1 MQVKF
6 VNDAIRNAQPGSKLH
21 GLAPISDPSDEII
34 EVLLAALRWDMQQRR
49 FGLTAAGLEK
59 LHALSVE
66 LLEVLKENM
75 PYRTGGPEGWN
86 FEKAH
91 SILHKVRDILL
102 FGWSENFS
110 HQGPEHG
117 HIDNLK
123 RLANCTNNKE
133 VYLTVLRAHS
143 REGHLQYLRTLEADL
158 ADTAQEEDD
167 GAEESVPASAVE
179 KECDAVAC
187 ELGIRYPTLQSIYAG
202 KLNKQSIQVNIIYDI
217 MFCIMISYL
226 ISCMI
231 YRCREEKRMLE
242 QQTAML
248 TITILA
254 RSAWMCIFSSQPAWM
269 SFQGNQMSFV
279 QMMASWRGNCGSSI
293 RFANTILLSAG
304 CLQNLQHG
312 LVRILGRSCR
322 SLQSGT
328 WSGLQGS

>member
-1 MQVKF
+1 V
-6 VNDAIRNAQPGSKLH
+6 
-21 GLAPISDPSDEII
+21 GLD
-34 EVLLAALRWDMQQRR
+34 
-49 FGLTAAGLEK
+49 K

-117 HIDNLK
+117 HIDNCK

-143 REGHLQYLRTLEADL
+143 REGHLQYLRSLEADL
-158 ADTAQEEDD
+158 ADAAQEEEGD
-167 GAEESVPASAVE
+167 GAEESVAAPAVD
-179 KECDAVAC
+179 KEGEAGAC

-202 KLNKQSIQVNIIYDI
+202 KLNKQSIQVYIIYDI

-242 QQTAML
+242 LQTAML
-248 TITILA
+248 TITMLA
-254 RSAWMCIFSSQPAWM
+254 RSAWMCIFSSQPVWM
-269 SFQGNQMSFV
+269 SFQSRQMSFV
-279 QMMASWRGNCGSSI
+279 QMTASWRGNCGSSI
-293 RFANTILLSAG
+293 RIANSILSSAG
-304 CLQNLQHG
+304 CLQNLPHG
-312 LVRILGRSCR
+312 LVRIMDRSCR
-322 SLQSGT
+322 YLPSGT
-328 WSGLQGS
+328 WSGQQGS